1 MERYNPA
8 LTTREKRVNVSEEQ
22 NQSETGIKKNLRK
35 PAAKATQEQ
44 ALGPQKSYWPLGLAL
59 TLIIFLLG
67 IITNL
72 VFLVGIG
79 VVLTVAAVIGWG
91 LEQRK

>member
-1 MERYNPA
+1 M
-8 LTTREKRVNVSEEQ
+8 SEEQ
-22 NQSETGIKKNLRK
+22 NQSETGMKKNLSK
-35 PAAKATQEQ
+35 PAAKAAQEQ
-44 ALGPQKSYWPLGLAL
+44 ALEPQKSFWPLGLAL
-59 TLIIFLLG
+59 ALIVLLLG

-72 VFLVGIG
+72 VVLGGIG

>member
-1 MERYNPA
+1 M
-8 LTTREKRVNVSEEQ
+8 SEEQ
-22 NQSETGIKKNLRK
+22 NQSEAGMKRSLPK

-44 ALGPQKSYWPLGLAL
+44 ALGPQKSFWPLGLAL
-59 TLIIFLLG
+59 ALVVLLLG

-72 VFLVGIG
+72 IVLGGIG

>member
-1 MERYNPA
+1 M
-8 LTTREKRVNVSEEQ
+8 SEEQ
-22 NQSETGIKKNLRK
+22 NQSETGVKKNLSK
-35 PAAKATQEQ
+35 PTAKATQEQ

-59 TLIIFLLG
+59 ALIILLLG

-72 VFLVGIG
+72 IFLVGIG